1 MRIYSTKETSTM
13 LGITGQRVIEIARE
27 KGLGRQDDSS
37 RRWQFDS
44 EDVRQIAARSRKA
57 TLPAELGD
65 FYHELGVKRV
75 INAAGTLT
83 RLGGTPMDDDV
94 LEAMRQAAQW
104 SVRIEELQ
112 EAAGAYLAAVTGA
125 EAGYV
130 TAGAAAGLLVGTAAC
145 ITGLDIHKM
154 NLLPDTEQ
162 IPNEV
167 VVQRIHRNAYDHA
180 LRTAGA
186 KLIEVGHIGHP
197 TGGYTEPWHIETA
210 INERTVAVHWVAM
223 PVEGAVSLEDTVA
236 VAHKHGVPVIV
247 DAAGGLPPAANL
259 YELIATGADLV
270 SFSGGK
276 AIQGPQASGILVG
289 RGDLIQSVA
298 LQHQDMDVMPE
309 TWTLR
314 EQLLGSGRLLGPPLQ
329 GIGRPMKVGKE
340 EIAGLLAAVKKYVSR
355 DHAAARVEWL
365 RRLDAI
371 AAALGD
377 VAGVA
382 TEVVGRDGTSYPTLR
397 VSLDDSVHGVSAI
410 DLVNRLFDDD
420 PAIAVSQYGSQEGS
434 VSINPLNLEG
444 DKPQLVADRIRAII
458 SP

>member
-1 MRIYSTKETSTM
+1 M
-13 LGITGQRVIEIARE
+13 
-27 KGLGRQDDSS
+27 
-37 RRWQFDS
+37 
-44 EDVRQIAARSRKA
+44 
-57 TLPAELGD
+57 GD
-65 FYHELGVKRV
+65 FYQELGVKRV

-94 LEAMRQAAQW
+94 LDAMREAAQW

-112 EAAGAYLAAVTGA
+112 QAAGDYLASVTGA

-145 ITGLDIHKM
+145 LAGLDIHKM
-154 NLLPDTEQ
+154 HLLPDTEN

-167 VVQRIHRNAYDHA
+167 IIQRLHRNAYDHA

-186 KLIEVGHIGHP
+186 KFIEVGHIGHP

-210 INERTVAVHWVAM
+210 INERTVAVHWVCM
-223 PVEGAVSLEDTVA
+223 PVADAVSLEDTVA
-236 VAHKHGVPVIV
+236 VAHKHNVPVIV
-247 DAAGGLPPAANL
+247 DAAGGLPPAENL
-259 YELIATGADLV
+259 QGLIATGADLV

-289 RGDLIQSVA
+289 RRDLIQSVA
-298 LQHQDMDVMPE
+298 LQHQDMDVMVE

-314 EQLLGSGRLLGPPLQ
+314 EQLLASGRLLGPPLQ

-340 EIAGLLAAVKKYVSR
+340 EVAGLLAAVKKYVNR
-355 DHAAARVEWL
+355 DHAAARAEWL
-365 RRLDAI
+365 RRLEAI
-371 AAALGD
+371 AADLSS

-382 TEVVGRDGTSYPTLR
+382 TEVVGRDGASYPTLR

-434 VSINPLNLEG
+434 VSINPLNLDGE
-444 DKPQLVADRIRAII
+444 KPQLVAGRIRAIVATQL
-458 SP
+458 

>member
-1 MRIYSTKETSTM
+1 M
-13 LGITGQRVIEIARE
+13 
-27 KGLGRQDDSS
+27 
-37 RRWQFDS
+37 
-44 EDVRQIAARSRKA
+44 
-57 TLPAELGD
+57 GD
-65 FYHELGVKRV
+65 FYQELGVKRV

-94 LEAMRQAAQW
+94 LDAMREAAQW

-112 EAAGAYLAAVTGA
+112 QAAGDYLASVTGA

-145 ITGLDIHKM
+145 IAGLDIHKM
-154 NLLPDTEQ
+154 HLLPDTEN

-167 VVQRIHRNAYDHA
+167 IIQRLHRNAYDHA

-186 KLIEVGHIGHP
+186 KFVEVGHIGHP

-236 VAHKHGVPVIV
+236 VAHKHNVPVIV
-247 DAAGGLPPAANL
+247 DAAGGLPPAENL
-259 YELIATGADLV
+259 RGLIATGADLV

-289 RGDLIQSVA
+289 RRDLIQSVA
-298 LQHQDMDVMPE
+298 LQHQDMDVMAA

-314 EQLLGSGRLLGPPLQ
+314 EELLGSGLLLGPPLQ

-340 EIAGLLAAVKKYVSR
+340 EIAGLLAAVKKYVNR
-355 DHAAARVEWL
+355 DQAAARQEWV

-371 AAALGD
+371 AAGLDG

-382 TEVVGRDGTSYPTLR
+382 TAVSGRDGAGYPTLR
-397 VSLDDSVHGVSAI
+397 VTLDEAALGVTAI

-434 VSINPLNLEG
+434 VSINPLNLDG
-444 DKPQLVADRIRAII
+444 DKPQLVAARIRAIV